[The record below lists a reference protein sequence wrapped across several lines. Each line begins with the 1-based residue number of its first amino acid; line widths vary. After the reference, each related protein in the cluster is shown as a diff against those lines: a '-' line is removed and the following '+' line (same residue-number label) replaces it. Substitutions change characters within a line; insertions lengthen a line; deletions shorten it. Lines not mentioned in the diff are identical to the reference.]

1 MNKKVSVIIPT
12 YKRSEFLQRAIDS
25 VLSQTYSNIEII
37 VVDDNNPDSEHR
49 VQTENKMQGYKG
61 FDNILYIKNEA
72 NLGGALARN
81 KGIMRASG
89 DYITFLDDDDVYLPD
104 KVFTQVK
111 YMIDKELDLSFTD
124 VRIHNMND
132 KLVDYREH
140 YYIKD
145 LSNKELLKQHIM
157 HHLTPTGTYM
167 FRKEALHK
175 IGGFEDVKMGQEFM
189 LMLKAIE
196 NGLSIGYIPVAHV
209 IQYIHDGERISVGR
223 NKIAKEI
230 EMYDFKKKYFKYLS
244 FRQKQ
249 YVKFRHNAVMTVV
262 GKRSGKPGL
271 LIKHLIMAFVA
282 SPLDCI
288 VESVSHFRRIK
299 KHQIINSYKVKR

>member
-1 MNKKVSVIIPT
+1 MNKKVSVVIPT

-37 VVDDNNPDSEHR
+37 VVDDNNPASEHR
-49 VQTENKMQGYKG
+49 AETENKMQGYKA

-81 KGIMRASG
+81 EGIMRASG

-104 KVFTQVK
+104 KVCTQVE

-124 VRIHNMND
+124 VRIHSMD
-132 KLVDYREH
+132 DRLVDYREH
-140 YYIKD
+140 YNIKD

-157 HHLTPTGTYM
+157 HHLTPTDTYM
-167 FRKEALHK
+167 FRREALLS

-196 NGLSIGYIPVAHV
+196 NGLSIGYIPVANV
-209 IQYIHDGERISVGR
+209 IQYIHAGERISVGQ
-223 NKIAKEI
+223 NKVDKEI
-230 EMYDFKKKYFKYLS
+230 EMYNFKKNYFGYLS

-249 YVKFRHNAVMTVV
+249 YVKFRHHAVMAVV

-271 LIKHLIMAFVA
+271 SFKHLILAIA
-282 SPLDCI
+282 TSPLDCI
-288 VESVSHFRRIK
+288 VELASHFRRIR
-299 KHQIINSYKVKR
+299 KHRIIDGYRMNG